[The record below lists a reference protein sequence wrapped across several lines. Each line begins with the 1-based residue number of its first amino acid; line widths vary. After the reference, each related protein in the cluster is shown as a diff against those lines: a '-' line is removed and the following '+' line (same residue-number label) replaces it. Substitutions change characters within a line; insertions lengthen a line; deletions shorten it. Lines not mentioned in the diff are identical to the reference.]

1 MTNKIVRILNENTLL
16 DLQQKLFKR
25 IANSLKKKY
34 LKTNI
39 PLIRIDRKRVKLNR
53 DFEFYYSLKNRK
65 KIERFYN
72 ENLELKYEVIDSAE
86 KILKGIYNVFELE
99 EYQVEG
105 PKDWN
110 SDLKS
115 KFSWENDFYSNIQ
128 IIDFEN
134 NADVKIPWEL
144 SRFNFLF
151 TLGKAYWITKD
162 RKYYIGFKNI
172 IIDWI
177 ESNPYCNSVNWTC
190 TMEVAI
196 RSINWIFSYFHFEEE
211 INKDEIFKQT
221 LLKELELNREYIMF
235 NLENYSKLRNNHYI
249 SNLVGLL
256 YIELFLENNNM
267 VFSNK
272 RILKFVI
279 NELEKEMATQV
290 NEDGTSYETSTN
302 YQSLVNEL
310 FLHAIMIADMNKL
323 KFSIHFKE
331 RLLKA
336 FYFQKNITKMN
347 GFTPL
352 VGDIDSGR
360 LLIISDYFK
369 WNRLYLN
376 QNLGVAATYFNE
388 HKLLTMAS
396 LTEEEIWL
404 NYKNTAIE
412 PRNKSNELLDSVSYS
427 TGGYY
432 ILRNPSIYIF
442 IRCGELSMRGQ
453 GGHSHNDQL
462 SIEVNINGEDLFVDA
477 GNYTYTG
484 NVQLRNLYRS
494 TEYHNTVRVNKKEQN
509 DFNDDIFSLPEQ
521 THSKVLKCKE
531 NQFIGQHYGY
541 YKELNIIHK
550 RNVILCEK
558 SFKIIDSLIS
568 DQTKE
573 MNVDAEQIFIL
584 ASDVKILNSN
594 NKVLFQTKNTS
605 IISNIKYDEIST
617 EKIKISIGY
626 LKTIETNRLIINSKS
641 LNELEFTI
649 L

>member
-1 MTNKIVRILNENTLL
+1 MTNKVLRILNENTLL

-39 PLIRIDRKRVKLNR
+39 SIMRIDKKKVKLNK
-53 DFEFYYSLKNRK
+53 DFEFYYALKNRK

-72 ENLELKYEVIDSAE
+72 ENLELKNEVIDSAE

-105 PKDWN
+105 RKDWN

-115 KFSWENDFYSNIQ
+115 KFSWENDFFSNIQ

-162 RKYYIGFKNI
+162 RKYYIGYKNI

-211 INKDEIFKQT
+211 INKDEIFKQS
-221 LLKELELNREYIMF
+221 LLKALELNKQYIIL

-256 YIELFLENNNM
+256 YIELFLENNSV

-279 NELEKEMATQV
+279 NELEKEMAAQV

-388 HKLLTMAS
+388 HKLLTMPS

-412 PRNKSNELLDSVSYS
+412 PRNNCNELLDSVSYS

-432 ILRNPSIYIF
+432 ILKNPSIYIF

-484 NVQLRNLYRS
+484 SVQLRNLYRS

-521 THSKVLKCKE
+521 TQSKVLKFKE

-541 YKELNIIHK
+541 YKEFNIIHN
-550 RNVILCEK
+550 RNIILCEK

-568 DQTKE
+568 DQTKK
-573 MNVDAEQIFIL
+573 MKVDAEQIFIL
-584 ASDVKILNSN
+584 ASDVKILNVN
-594 NKVLFQTKNTS
+594 NKVLFKTKNTS
-605 IISNIKYDEIST
+605 IISNIEYDEIST

-626 LKTIETNRLIINSKS
+626 LKTIETNRLVINSNS
-641 LNELEFTI
+641 LKELEFTI